1 MSQHGG
7 AVGLG
12 LLVGLLA
19 RVAMLRSDYRQYPT
33 YPHGY
38 STHLFMGIFAALA
51 GAVTIPALFEKE
63 WTAVTFFLLVAEQFR
78 SIRGMERDSLKA
90 LEDNELVPRGSEYIE
105 SIARVF
111 ETRYYIVIV
120 VAAATALGFEM
131 QSVWTGLVFGAVVF
145 MWTVLLTR
153 VEVIGES
160 AIVEAAPVT
169 VRGSD
174 VWVGDIHI
182 FSMGLRQSREF
193 ISERAIGAIL
203 TPKNDEGRDT
213 LANPGQ
219 RQAMLHD
226 AASMLGVRVDLDTP
240 EFAPQAKRDL
250 RTGRVAVYLVP
261 MERDQAALIEMLR
274 RTPVLE
280 SARGRARFLKAGH
293 PAKRGSRTGR
303 KEVGG
308 NDSEGGSGGNHR

>member
-1 MSQHGG
+1 LSQHGG

-12 LLVGLLA
+12 LLAGVLA
-19 RVAMLRSDYRQYPT
+19 RVAMLKSDYRQYPT

-51 GAVTIPALFEKE
+51 GAVTIPALLEHE

-105 SIARVF
+105 NIARVF

-120 VAAATALGFEM
+120 VAAATAFGFEM
-131 QSVWTGLVFGAVVF
+131 QSIWTGLVFGAVAF
-145 MWTVLLTR
+145 MWSALLTR
-153 VEVIGES
+153 FETIGES
-160 AIVEAAPVT
+160 ATVEPAPVV
-169 VRGSD
+169 VRDSG
-174 VWVGDIHI
+174 VWVGDIFI
-182 FSMGLRQSREF
+182 INVGLKESQEF
-193 ISERAIGAIL
+193 IRERALGAIL

-213 LANPGQ
+213 LTNQGQ

-226 AASMLGVRVDLDTP
+226 AASILGVRRDVDSP
-240 EFAPQAKRDL
+240 EFDPQAKRDL
-250 RTGRVAVYLVP
+250 RTGRVAVYMVP
-261 MERDQAALIEMLR
+261 MDKDQEVLLEMLR

-280 SARGRARFLKAGH
+280 SARGKTRFLRPG
-293 PAKRGSRTGR
+293 RSVTGVSRAGR
-303 KEVGG
+303 KRLGG
-308 NDSEGGSGGNHR
+308 NDPEGHPGGNH